1 MSLCNQCGK
10 EVRWARR
17 SNGRTH
23 PPLEYVGTLL
33 VVGAGNVV
41 REEAAYVKH
50 ECHPDDVRI
59 WEEIVDQQ
67 EKQQSDY
74 KAVVERAQEKSRT
87 VECRRCGSDV
97 NVACKNLTERKK
109 GNEVDTVW
117 PHEERLEDAGW
128 DMAANW
134 LEVTESTTVRPSE

>member
-1 MSLCNQCGK
+1 MVSLIIALAVAAQGTPAQPVADEDPVVCQRQQS
-10 EVRWARR
+10 E
-17 SNGRTH
+17 
-23 PPLEYVGTLL
+23 VGTHMRPKK
-33 VVGAGNVV
+33 VCM
-41 REEAAYVKH
+41 RKSDRAY
-50 ECHPDDVRI
+50 
-59 WEEIVDQQ
+59 VDQQ